1 MVIRSCVDR
10 EPPTRFGFG
19 GGGAGAVLTA
29 ATFASAANALLTTDA
44 LFAGGFGVGFC
55 GTLAFRGATV
65 AIGFFFNAVDFAT
78 GRFALF
84 TAFGADL
91 EVLFTLPARTGGF
104 TRASFFFGAAFA
116 FLEAAEVFFFTTF
129 FTCAFFT
136 FVGFAA
142 LCTTGFFFA
151 PDFFEDTE
159 DPCFL
164 AFRFVPACFLAMM
177 LVQRKGVAKGN
188 EIPHPC
194 KFERCPHSYICRPSE
209 KSIPWRGSSAG

>member
-1 MVIRSCVDR
+1 MIRSCVDR

-151 PDFFEDTE
+151 PDFFEDT
-159 DPCFL
+159 P
-164 AFRFVPACFLAMM
+164 
-177 LVQRKGVAKGN
+177 
-188 EIPHPC
+188 
-194 KFERCPHSYICRPSE
+194 
-209 KSIPWRGSSAG
+209 